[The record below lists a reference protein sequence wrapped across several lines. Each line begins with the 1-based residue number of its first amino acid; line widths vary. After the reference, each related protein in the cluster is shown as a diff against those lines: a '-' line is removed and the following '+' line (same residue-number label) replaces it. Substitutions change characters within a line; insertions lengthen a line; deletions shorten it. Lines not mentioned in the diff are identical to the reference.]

1 MVRISKDTRTGA
13 ANGTLRHPARPE
25 VLGMTIPPRGQDRYD
40 DPPLLPFLVTRH
52 ADPSR
57 PAAGMPAMPARPRF
71 RIRRK

>member
-1 MVRISKDTRTGA
+1 M
-13 ANGTLRHPARPE
+13 N
-25 VLGMTIPPRGQDRYD
+25 IPPRGQDRYD

-57 PAAGMPAMPARPRF
+57 PAAGMPAMPARPEF